1 MNARP
6 RARAVGHAR
15 RRTAP
20 VRRRSAGLTPARA
33 GALLVMIAAAAAIY
47 GMTSSPVFGL
57 ERLQVSGGTL
67 TSEDAVRSALGPAA
81 EPRVNLV
88 TLDTAALGARL
99 EQVPTVASADVSVG
113 LPGTL
118 AVRVTDL
125 TPILVWQVADHRLLV
140 DVDGRVI
147 DVLGA
152 GDPLPDAAL
161 PVVVDKRASAAALG
175 LGSILDPIDLDA
187 ARRLASLRPADVGSA
202 AGSLAVTVD
211 DTDGFTVVP
220 TPSGWVAVFGFY
232 TPSQRTTDM
241 IPGQVRLLRSLLAG
255 REAGVA
261 RVVLA
266 SAADGTYVPR
276 ATPKASGSPAAGAS
290 AAAPGSP
297 AAASPSPSP

>member
-1 MNARP
+1 MTARP

-33 GALLVMIAAAAAIY
+33 AALLVMIATAAAIY
-47 GMTSSPVFGL
+47 GLTSSPVFGL
-57 ERLQVSGGTL
+57 ERLQVTGGTL
-67 TSEDAVRSALGPAA
+67 TSEDAVRTALGLAA
-81 EPRVNLV
+81 DSRVNLV
-88 TLDTAALGARL
+88 TLDTAALGTRL
-99 EQVPTVASADVSVG
+99 GQVPTVASADISVG

-118 AVRVTDL
+118 AVRVTDR
-125 TPILVWQVADHRLLV
+125 TPILAWQVGDRRLLV

-147 DVLGA
+147 ADRTA
-152 GDPLPDAAL
+152 ADPAPDPAL
-161 PVVVDKRASAAALG
+161 PAVVDRRASAAALG
-175 LGSILDPIDLDA
+175 VGSVLDPIDLDA
-187 ARRLASLRPADVGSA
+187 ARRLASLRPADIGSA
-202 AGSLAVTVD
+202 AGSLAVSVD

-220 TPSGWVAVFGFY
+220 GPGGWDAVFGFY

-266 SAADGTYVPR
+266 SATDGTYVPR
-276 ATPKASGSPAAGAS
+276 ATPKASASTLPGGSPAG
-290 AAAPGSP
+290 GG
-297 AAASPSPSP
+297 SPSPAP